1 MRLGIHTNHIP
12 TADNRRLAAERDKAR
27 QVPVPVPAAPD
38 SVTAQ
43 AVRLAV
49 AETKLECAGKI
60 VEMFLNQARTGD
72 KGAGSCE
79 TPGSG
84 PSQPTPIANPFA
96 DFFKVQQ

>member
-1 MRLGIHTNHIP
+1 
-12 TADNRRLAAERDKAR
+12 
-27 QVPVPVPAAPD
+27 
-38 SVTAQ
+38 VTAQ

-72 KGAGSCE
+72 KGAPE

-96 DFFKVQQ
+96 DFFKV